1 MSNKGWSEA
10 DIPNLAGKIAIV
22 TGSTSG
28 IGRET
33 ARAIAEK
40 GGHVIMAVRNL
51 EKGNSVADVLRS
63 RAPDARIEVRHL
75 DLSDL
80 SSVRKFADGVSADFD
95 QLDVLINNAGIMMC
109 PYSKT
114 ADGFEMQMGTNHL
127 GHFALTGLLLPI
139 LKATSG
145 SRVVNVASIA
155 HRGGKIDLAD
165 LNWDGRKYKTTQ
177 AYSDSK
183 IANLYFTFELGR
195 HLQSGGDN
203 PQIIAAHPGW
213 TATELQRHVG
223 LFKLLNYIFAQ
234 KPAMGALPTLRA
246 AFDPDAK
253 TGDYYGPSR
262 FMEFNGPPVRVNTIG
277 RAKSEQTAGKLWE
290 LSEQMTG
297 VSY

>member
-40 GGHVIMAVRNL
+40 GGHVIMAVRNV
-51 EKGNSVADVLRS
+51 EKGNSVADALRS
-63 RAPDARIEVRHL
+63 GAPDARIEVRHL

-80 SSVRKFADGVSADFD
+80 SSVRKFADGVSGDFD

-139 LKATSG
+139 LKATPG

-195 HLQSGGDN
+195 HLQSGDDN
-203 PQIIAAHPGW
+203 PQIVAAHPGW

-223 LFKLLNYIFAQ
+223 LFKLLNHIFAQ

-277 RAKSEQTAGKLWE
+277 RAKSEQTARKLWE

>member
-1 MSNKGWSEA
+1 MSKKGWSEA
-10 DIPNLAGKIAIV
+10 DIPNLAGKTVVV

-40 GGHVIMAVRNL
+40 GGLVIMAVRNV
-51 EKGNSVADVLRS
+51 EKGNSVADALRS
-63 RAPDARIEVRHL
+63 AVPDARIEVRHL

-80 SSVRKFADGVSADFD
+80 SSVRSFAKGFSGEFD
-95 QLDVLINNAGIMMC
+95 SLDVLINNAGIMMC

-114 ADGFEMQMGTNHL
+114 TDGFEMQMGTNHL
-127 GHFALTGLLLPI
+127 GHFALTGLLMPL
-139 LKATSG
+139 LKATLD

-155 HRGGKIDLAD
+155 HRGGRIDLTD

-183 IANLYFTFELGR
+183 IANLYFTYELGR
-195 HLQSGGDN
+195 HLQSDGAN
-203 PQIIAAHPGW
+203 PRILAAHPGW

-223 LFKLLNYIFAQ
+223 LFRLLNHIFAQ

-246 AFDPDAK
+246 AFDPDAN

-262 FMEFNGPPVRVNTIG
+262 FMEFNGPPVRVDTVG